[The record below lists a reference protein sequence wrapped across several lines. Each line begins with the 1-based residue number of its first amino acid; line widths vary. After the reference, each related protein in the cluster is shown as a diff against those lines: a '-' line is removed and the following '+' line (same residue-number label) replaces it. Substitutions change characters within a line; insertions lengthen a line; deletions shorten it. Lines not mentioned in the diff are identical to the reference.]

1 MEKINDKLTIHYS
14 SSVEV
19 KDYLL
24 MLAKKYNMTISGI
37 ITMIIMQHKFQNESL
52 EKLDLMQEMLAKL
65 EGGADA
71 K

>member
-24 MLAKKYNMTISGI
+24 MLAKKYNMTISGT

-52 EKLDLMQEMLAKL
+52 EKLDLMQEMLSKM

>member
-1 MEKINDKLTIHYS
+1 MEKIKDKITINYS
-14 SSVEV
+14 SSVDV
-19 KDYLL
+19 KNYLI
-24 MLAKKYNMTISGI
+24 MLAKKYNMTISGT